1 MQNTPSIAKKS
12 RQCQNL
18 FDKVCNEWDNSD
30 GEIDQTVTFRKV
42 ESQRQKYRLWSKNI
56 SATQDSHLPTSL
68 EYRIREDPTAQC
80 TINQILDYLE
90 EDLESSPFLPRKI
103 FGQLADQ

>member
-1 MQNTPSIAKKS
+1 
-12 RQCQNL
+12 
-18 FDKVCNEWDNSD
+18 
-30 GEIDQTVTFRKV
+30 
-42 ESQRQKYRLWSKNI
+42 
-56 SATQDSHLPTSL
+56 LPTSL

-90 EDLESSPFLPRKI
+90 EDLESSPFLPREI